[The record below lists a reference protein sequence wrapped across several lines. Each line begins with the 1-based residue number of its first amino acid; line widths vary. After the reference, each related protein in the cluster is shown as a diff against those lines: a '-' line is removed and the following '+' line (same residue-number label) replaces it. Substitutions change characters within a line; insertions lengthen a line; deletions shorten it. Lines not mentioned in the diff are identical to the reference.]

1 MDLRLTPIS
10 ELLYKSS
17 RQQVKNELNPQLKP
31 ITTMPTTHSIVK
43 SDDDHKSQIIDS
55 DYPLQENLE
64 ILRDYE
70 KKRLKS
76 IEILTEDEMINID
89 QWLLI
94 LYNT

>member
-1 MDLRLTPIS
+1 
-10 ELLYKSS
+10 
-17 RQQVKNELNPQLKP
+17 
-31 ITTMPTTHSIVK
+31 VK

-70 KKRLKS
+70 QKRLKS
-76 IEILTEDEMINID
+76 IEILNEDEMINID

-94 LYNT
+94 LYNR